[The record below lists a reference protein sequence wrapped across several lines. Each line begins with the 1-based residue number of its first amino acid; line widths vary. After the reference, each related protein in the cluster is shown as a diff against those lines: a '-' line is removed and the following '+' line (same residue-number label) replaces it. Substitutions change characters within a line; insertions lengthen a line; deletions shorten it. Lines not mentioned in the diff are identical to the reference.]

1 MWDLQLGIET
11 APPAL
16 EGEVPTTGQPGRSPP
31 SLSNP
36 LPWPGLPVAYQVSI
50 KVTKSAGTELSTTL
64 PA

>member
-16 EGEVPTTGQPGRSPP
+16 EGEVPTTRPPGRAPP

-36 LPWPGLPVAYQVSI
+36 LPWPGLPAAYQDSF
-50 KVTKSAGTELSTTL
+50 KDTKSAGTELSTTL
-64 PA
+64 SA

>member
-16 EGEVPTTGQPGRSPP
+16 EGEVLTTRPPGRAPP

-36 LPWPGLPVAYQVSI
+36 LPWPGLPAAYQDSF

-64 PA
+64 SA